1 MESIIKNVLP
11 VLGSAL
17 FGGIP
22 AVAVTAASKLAEHFG
37 FDTNTVEGVKN
48 ALSGVSPEQL
58 NEAKKLDNDF
68 KIEMQKLTNDLV
80 LAGYTQETEL
90 AKIDAGD
97 RDSARKRHVALG
109 GKFPEIFG
117 MIIFGFTAFLVWD
130 ILKNGYSES
139 LDPMIAGSL
148 LQAFVSLS
156 IGVCG
161 YFYGTTAGSKAKT
174 DILAGK

>member
-1 MESIIKNVLP
+1 MEPI
-11 VLGSAL
+11 SAL
-17 FGGIP
+17 LNLGGKVIDKIFP
-22 AVAVTAASKLAEHFG
+22 NPEDKAKATLALEELKMNG
-37 FDTNTVEGVKN
+37 
-48 ALSGVSPEQL
+48 
-58 NEAKKLDNDF
+58 
-68 KIEMQKLTNDLV
+68 
-80 LAGYTQETEL
+80 EL
-90 AKIDAGD
+90 AKLANEVKFAEIDAQD
-97 RDSARKRHVALG
+97 RDSARKRHIALG

-117 MIIFGFTAFLVWD
+117 MVIFGFTAFLVWD
-130 ILKNGYSES
+130 ILKNGYSNS